1 MHHWDRA
8 LSSSALLAVLM
19 FILGGCSSAGSTSLV
34 PSMSLPAYKMT
45 PVATAAPAPA
55 TPGGVSATVAQTR
68 AAAHSGAVA
77 PALGDLRVMSF
88 NCRVS
93 TLFDLQNT
101 WGIRKNLLAT
111 TIENFDPDLLG
122 TQECL
127 ASQSNYLRERL
138 GAYAFVG
145 VGRNDGKRKGEMCGV
160 YFKRDKFT
168 ELDSGHFWLSESPSK
183 PGSKGWG
190 AIFPRMVTWVKLQPK
205 AGGQPFVWFNTHLDA
220 FSSRARENGA
230 KLLRQRIASIAGGLP
245 VVVTGDFNADAGS
258 TPYRVMLGAVA
269 DAAVRLT
276 DTFRAMYPGAAKDD
290 GTRHGF
296 HGGHGG
302 PRIDWILA
310 SNAFRT
316 IDAGIDRTKGGLSY
330 PSDHFAVTAILRPVI
345 APLVARVE

>member
-1 MHHWDRA
+1 
-8 LSSSALLAVLM
+8 
-19 FILGGCSSAGSTSLV
+19 
-34 PSMSLPAYKMT
+34 MSPPAKKT
-45 PVATAAPAPA
+45 IPVATAVPA
-55 TPGGVSATVAQTR
+55 TPTPGDVSATVAQTR
-68 AAAHSGAVA
+68 ALTHSGAVM
-77 PALGDLRVMSF
+77 PAEGDVRVMSF

-111 TIENFDPDLLG
+111 TVEHFNPDLLG

-127 ASQSNYLRERL
+127 ASQSDYLRERL
-138 GAYAFVG
+138 SDYEFVG
-145 VGRNDGKRKGEMCGV
+145 VGRNDGKRRGEMCGV

-168 ELDSGHFWLSESPSK
+168 QLDSGHFWLSESPSK

-205 AGGQPFVWFNTHLDA
+205 DGGQTFVWFNTHLDA

-230 KLLRQRIASIAGGLP
+230 KLLRQRMASIAGGMP

-258 TPYRVMLGAVA
+258 APYRLMLGSAKSAVA
-269 DAAVRLT
+269 RLT
-276 DTFRAMYPGAAKDD
+276 DTFRAMNPTPAKDD

-296 HGGHGG
+296 IGGRGG

-310 SNAFRT
+310 SDAFHT

-330 PSDHFAVTAILRPVI
+330 PSDHFAVTAVLRPVV